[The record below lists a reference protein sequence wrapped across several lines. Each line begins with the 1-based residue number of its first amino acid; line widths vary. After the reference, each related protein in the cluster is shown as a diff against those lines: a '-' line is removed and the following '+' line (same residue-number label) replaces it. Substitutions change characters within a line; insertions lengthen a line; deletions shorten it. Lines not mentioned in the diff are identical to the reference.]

1 MEELKNFV
9 RFAIHWSTI
18 LREYYIRQEELK
30 IAEHTKVRLENL
42 VDEPLEERQV
52 VQTAIDYIDT
62 QFKSRIAEFIPT
74 EEKAEIEKS
83 LFTATEAIQ
92 KHNNSIQAQA

>member
-52 VQTAIDYIDT
+52 VQTAIDYIG
-62 QFKSRIAEFIPT
+62 IAEFIPT